1 MKIRV
6 ISVGKIKE
14 KYLLSGIEEYQKR
27 LTPFTKISFV
37 EVPDLPIPEHA
48 SEKIEIQIKDKEGQK
63 ILEKIKEDD
72 YVIVLDLKGKQWNSV
87 DYAHH
92 LESLMMTHQQWVFV
106 IGGSLGLSDTVKQR
120 ANEMLCF
127 SKMTFPHP
135 LMKLILMEQVY
146 RCFKIMHHQTYHK

>member
-1 MKIRV
+1 MKIRI

-14 KYLLSGIEEYQKR
+14 KYLLLGIEEYQKR
-27 LTPFTKISFV
+27 LQPFSKIDFV

-48 SEKIEIQIKDKEGQK
+48 GEKIEAQIKHKEGQK

-72 YVIVLDLKGKQWNSV
+72 YVIVLDLKGKQWDSV
-87 DYAHH
+87 DYAYH

-106 IGGSLGLSDTVKQR
+106 IGGSLGLSDAVRQR
-120 ANEMLCF
+120 ADETLCF
-127 SKMTFPHP
+127 SRMTFPHP
-135 LMKLILMEQVY
+135 LMKLILMEQIY